1 VWKMP
6 RFSKPRE
13 SHAPGRVRPTSAHES
28 SARYH
33 LHVAPVTT
41 LVPLLAL
48 VLEGVLGHL
57 GGPAGASPLQSP
69 DTASEALRTQAVG
82 VLRTT
87 LADEEKWIK
96 VHAAEALLS
105 LGYPQGVTQ
114 RFEIELA
121 SKGGEPEYRI
131 GIWRVLAQAAPGDR
145 QREPWVRKIVAA
157 FLDVNGPDRVHAAE
171 TLAKLGYRA
180 RARTKETDAFEL
192 AGQAGRG
199 PLAANARWI
208 LTNNGRIEGTTRLAE
223 LLDSDDLATRA
234 DAAYGIR
241 QLPKLSAAGWKILTA
256 AVAKAPRDDGA
267 RIYLI
272 GAALVHA
279 PLDQKADFK
288 TDLLT
293 YIRSGTNDEKYEACA
308 VLARAGGTEDLPLL
322 VELLDNG
329 TPDVRVAAA
338 HAILWIGRRQLTKA
352 PVTRLD
358 PPAHQSE

>member
-1 VWKMP
+1 M
-6 RFSKPRE
+6 
-13 SHAPGRVRPTSAHES
+13 
-28 SARYH
+28 
-33 LHVAPVTT
+33 
-41 LVPLLAL
+41 
-48 VLEGVLGHL
+48 
-57 GGPAGASPLQSP
+57 
-69 DTASEALRTQAVG
+69 
-82 VLRTT
+82 
-87 LADEEKWIK
+87 
-96 VHAAEALLS
+96 
-105 LGYPQGVTQ
+105 
-114 RFEIELA
+114 
-121 SKGGEPEYRI
+121 
-131 GIWRVLAQAAPGDR
+131 
-145 QREPWVRKIVAA
+145 
-157 FLDVNGPDRVHAAE
+157 
-171 TLAKLGYRA
+171 
-180 RARTKETDAFEL
+180 L
-192 AGQAGRG
+192 AG
-199 PLAANARWI
+199 
-208 LTNNGRIEGTTRLAE
+208 
-223 LLDSDDLATRA
+223 
-234 DAAYGIR
+234 
-241 QLPKLSAAGWKILTA
+241 